1 MAGIYIHIPFCAT
14 KCIYCDFFS
23 VAVTAEKRSAY
34 LAALS
39 KEYDARLGE
48 LQGEEV
54 GTLYIGG
61 AGVEKSLP
69 LQKMECRKHPS
80 IEDEGLLQCICT
92 EISAVPL
99 RLLFCKTAA
108 CELTAPHTTTG
119 TIRRPVT

>member
-54 GTLYIGG
+54 ETLYIGG
-61 AGVEKSLP
+61 GTPSLLSVDEIAGLVSMPVL
-69 LQKMECRKHPS
+69 
-80 IEDEGLLQCICT
+80 
-92 EISAVPL
+92 SAD
-99 RLLFCKTAA
+99 A
-108 CELTAPHTTTG
+108 E
-119 TIRRPVT
+119 VTV